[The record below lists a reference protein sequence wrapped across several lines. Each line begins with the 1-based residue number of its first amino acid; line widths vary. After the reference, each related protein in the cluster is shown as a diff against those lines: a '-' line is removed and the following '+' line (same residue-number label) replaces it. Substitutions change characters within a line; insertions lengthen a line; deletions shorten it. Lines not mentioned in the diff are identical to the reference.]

1 MENDLSALMIARIT
15 VKDPAKFQEYLA
27 KTQAVAAPYGAELV
41 HRGKADKAL
50 TGESADHE
58 LAVIVKFPSLAK
70 LDEWYGSDAYQPLKA
85 LRDAGADMRM
95 TSYEVT
101 G

>member
-1 MENDLSALMIARIT
+1 MSALMIARII

-41 HRGKADKAL
+41 LRGKVDKAL
-50 TGESADHE
+50 TGGSADHE

-95 TSYEVT
+95 TSYEV
-101 G
+101 

>member
-1 MENDLSALMIARIT
+1 MSALMIARIT
-15 VKDPAKFQEYLA
+15 IKDPAEFQEYLA

-70 LDEWYGSDAYQPLKA
+70 LDEWYGSDAYQPLEA

>member
-1 MENDLSALMIARIT
+1 MSALMIARIT
-15 VKDPAKFQEYLA
+15 VKDPAEFQEYLA

-58 LAVIVKFPSLAK
+58 LAVIVKFPSLTK

>member
-1 MENDLSALMIARIT
+1 MSALMIARIT

-41 HRGKADKAL
+41 HRGKVDKAL
-50 TGESADHE
+50 TGEDADHE

-70 LDEWYGSDAYQPLKA
+70 IDEWYGSDAYRPLKA
-85 LRDAGADMRM
+85 LRDEGTTMHM
-95 TSYEVT
+95 TSYEVM

>member
-1 MENDLSALMIARIT
+1 MSALMIARIT

-50 TGESADHE
+50 TGESADHK

-85 LRDAGADMRM
+85 LRDAGTDMRM